1 MKRLTLALFCAA
13 QFFILHSS
21 FFIAPLMAQQPW
33 QDPNINEENRLP
45 AHADFVNKNEERLSL
60 HGTWNF
66 ECADFPDVKTMPIPG
81 MWELMEQRVQSDAR
95 ISSAESR
102 QKKTE
107 GQLNGVGE
115 PMYCGIGYEWKTWWK
130 NNPPQL
136 PDSANYKG
144 TYTRMWTV
152 PKTWKGKDIILHIGS
167 VTSCVSVWVN
177 GKYVGYGEDS
187 KLEQE
192 FDVTRFLSYGSEN
205 EIKMEV
211 RRWCDG
217 SYMED
222 QDFFRFKGF
231 ARETYLVARPKNR
244 IEDVKV
250 EAVLNDDFTE
260 GKILLSIKTKGKVKW
275 EATLTDEN
283 ASSQIHL
290 TPLHTREGQG
300 GGSIPSPKLWS
311 AEQPNL
317 YTLHI
322 TSDAG
327 DDITMPVGFR
337 RIEIKNS
344 QLLVNGQPVLI
355 KGVNRHELD
364 PRGGYVVSR
373 ELMEA
378 DVRLM
383 KQWNINAVRMSHY
396 PNDPYM
402 YELCDRYG
410 LYVVSETNIE
420 THGMGFKE
428 TTLAK
433 NPLFKKAHM
442 ERNQRHVTS
451 RRNHPSIIIW
461 SMGNE
466 CGYGENFEQVYDWLK
481 VEDPT
486 RPIQFEQAYDT
497 QRATDIYCP
506 MYPPYDR
513 CKRYLENDTKQKPMI
528 MCEYAHAMGNSLGE
542 FFKYW
547 DMIRKYPKFQ
557 GGFIWDFSD
566 QAVWENGR
574 YLYDGDWETT
584 KTGDKNFCV
593 NGVFDPDRHP
603 NPHAYEVRYFYQNI
617 WTEYKDGSLKIYNEH
632 FFRNLSNCRLE
643 WTLLLNGVA
652 VRTGVVEN
660 LDVKPQQT
668 ATVSLA
674 IGNTDSDGEWLLNVR
689 YVLKEAEDLLEAG
702 HQVAYQQLRPTPT
715 PSHEGRGEVSTV
727 KARGNESLPS
737 RRDLEAS
744 AIAFNP
750 TTGFLNSFIVNGR
763 QMLHQGSELRPN
775 FWRAPTD
782 NEFGAQLHKRYR
794 PWKKPEMKLVA
805 FDSTLVNGHVLVT
818 AHYQLSTVHCQLKLS
833 YDLASN
839 GELKVTEALT
849 TETAHRAPNM
859 FRYGMMLEMPRQYD
873 RIEYYGRGP
882 WENYS
887 NRNASAQLGIY
898 HQTVEEQ
905 FHPYVRVQDTGSK
918 SDVRWWRVLNA
929 GGSGLEFIA
938 EQPFY
943 ASSLN
948 YTIEQLDGGE
958 DKGNVHPADIQPQPF
973 TQVCIDQAQMGLEC
987 IDSWSAKPSPEFQL
1001 SCQDRTSKDNHC

>member
-1 MKRLTLALFCAA
+1 M
-13 QFFILHSS
+13 
-21 FFIAPLMAQQPW
+21 
-33 QDPNINEENRLP
+33 
-45 AHADFVNKNEERLSL
+45 
-60 HGTWNF
+60 
-66 ECADFPDVKTMPIPG
+66 
-81 MWELMEQRVQSDAR
+81 
-95 ISSAESR
+95 
-102 QKKTE
+102 
-107 GQLNGVGE
+107 
-115 PMYCGIGYEWKTWWK
+115 
-130 NNPPQL
+130 
-136 PDSANYKG
+136 
-144 TYTRMWTV
+144 
-152 PKTWKGKDIILHIGS
+152 
-167 VTSCVSVWVN
+167 WVN

-192 FDVTRFLSYGSEN
+192 FDVTRFLNYGKEN

-231 ARETYLVARPKNR
+231 ARETYLAARPKNR

-250 EAVLNDDFTE
+250 EALLNEDFTE
-260 GKILLSIKTKGKVKW
+260 GTVKVIASPPNPLQKARGIYTFGVKVELLDDNGNVLASQQEKASAENTFTFQLPIL
-275 EATLTDEN
+275 D
-283 ASSQIHL
+283 
-290 TPLHTREGQG
+290 
-300 GGSIPSPKLWS
+300 PKLWS
-311 AEQPNL
+311 AETPNL

-322 TSDAG
+322 TSDKG
-327 DDITMPVGFR
+327 DDITIPVGFR

-373 ELMEA
+373 ERMEA
-378 DVRLM
+378 DVKLM

-442 ERNQRHVTS
+442 ERNQRHVVS

-481 VEDPT
+481 VEDTT

-497 QRATDIYCP
+497 QHATDIYCP

-513 CKRYLENDTKQKPMI
+513 CQRYLEDDTKQKPMI

-566 QAVWENGR
+566 QAVVDNENQNENEQFVR

-593 NGVFDPDRHP
+593 NGIFSPDRQP

-617 WTEYKDGSLKIYNEH
+617 WIEVNGQLTMDNGQLTMTIHNEN
-632 FFRNLSNCRLE
+632 FFRDLSNYRME
-643 WTLLLNGVA
+643 WTLLQDGEV
-652 VRTGVVEN
+652 VRTGCIEH
-660 LDVKPQQT
+660 LDIAPQQKKDI
-668 ATVSLA
+668 SLDL
-674 IGNTDSDGEWLLNVR
+674 GKMEDKGEWLLNVR
-689 YVLKEAEDLLEAG
+689 YVLKDAEELLEAG
-702 HQVAYQQLRPTPT
+702 HEVAYQQLSLGKGQSSV
-715 PSHEGRGEVSTV
+715 PSVSPV
-727 KARGNESLPS
+727 SSVQLGFDKQ
-737 RRDLEAS
+737 
-744 AIAFNP
+744 
-750 TTGFLNSFIVNGR
+750 TGFLNSFIVDGR
-763 QMLHQGSELRPN
+763 QMLQHGSELRPN

-794 PWKKPEMKLVA
+794 PWKKPEMTLTS
-805 FDSTLVNGHVLVT
+805 FDSTQVDGHILVT
-818 AHYQLSTVHCQLKLS
+818 ANYQLSTVRCHLIMS

-839 GELKVTEALT
+839 GALKVTEALT
-849 TETAHRAPNM
+849 TDTANRAPNM

-887 NRNASAQLGIY
+887 NRNASALLGIY

-948 YTIEQLDGGE
+948 YTIEQLDGGD
-958 DKGNVHPADIQPQPF
+958 DKGNVHPTDIQPQPF

-987 IDSWSAKPSPEFQL
+987 IDSWSAKPSPEYLLPCEERIFTFVM
-1001 SCQDRTSKDNHC
+1001 RPRR